1 MATTTYIPPFETR
14 ARVVIEPER
23 IDAPPRRHVARR
35 RPAGRPEPVACVGS
49 AEPSLHGSRLTRR
62 GRVVVG
68 LAWLLLVVAG
78 ALAFVRPWD
87 GGAAPAGS
95 TGGAAVTT
103 VEVRGGDTLWQLATD
118 VAPTADP
125 RETVAAIIELNGLS
139 SAADIRPGDLIEVPA
154 GR

>member
-14 ARVVIEPER
+14 TRVVIEP
-23 IDAPPRRHVARR
+23 DHADLAPRRHVARR
-35 RPAGRPEPVACVGS
+35 RPTGRPTPVPCVGS

-68 LAWLLLVVAG
+68 LAWLLLIVAG

-87 GGAAPAGS
+87 GS
-95 TGGAAVTT
+95 TGSAGTVTT
-103 VEVRGGDTLWQLATD
+103 VEVRGGDTLWELATD

-125 RETVAAIIELNGLS
+125 RETVAAIMDLNGLS
-139 SAADIRPGDLIEVPA
+139 SAGDIRPGDVLEIPS

>member
-14 ARVVIEPER
+14 TRVVIEPER
-23 IDAPPRRHVARR
+23 TDAPPRRHVARR
-35 RPAGRPEPVACVGS
+35 RPAGRPEPVPCVGS

-87 GGAAPAGS
+87 GGAAPAGA
-95 TGGAAVTT
+95 TAVTT

-154 GR
+154 R

>member
-23 IDAPPRRHVARR
+23 TDAPPRRHVARR
-35 RPAGRPEPVACVGS
+35 RPAGRPTAVACVGS

-68 LAWLLLVVAG
+68 FAWLLLIVAG
-78 ALAFVRPWD
+78 VLAFVRPW
-87 GGAAPAGS
+87 GGAESSGGGS
-95 TGGAAVTT
+95 AAVTT
-103 VEVRGGDTLWQLATD
+103 VEVRGGDTLWELAAD

-125 RETVAAIIELNGLS
+125 RETVAAIMELNDL
-139 SAADIRPGDLIEVPA
+139 SAASDIRPGDLIQVPS
-154 GR
+154 GQ